1 MLYKAKPTEVEVVQY
16 KTDNIEEV
24 ERFLGHKV
32 FDLYEEHDPVDMTTK
47 THFSINTLYGK
58 IRVDDQDYIV
68 KNILGDYMVYSKYDF
83 RKLYEKVK

>member
-47 THFSINTLYGK
+47 AHFSINTLYGK

-68 KNILGDYMVYSKYDF
+68 KNILGDYMVYNKYDF